1 MSFARDLA
9 LLWRSK
15 GFRKLATTRLLSQA
29 GDGMFQVGIAT
40 TFFFEPEK
48 AGSPAE
54 IAQGFFI
61 LLAPFTLVGPFV
73 GPLIDRWARQRIILV
88 GNLVRLALVS
98 GIAFTLAG
106 GGPDWALFVL
116 ALATLSINRFLLASM
131 TAGLPRVVD
140 TDELLVANSL
150 LPTLGT
156 VAAAA
161 GGALGAIVTF
171 VVPTASDLSL
181 AFAALAGAGV
191 MFGLS
196 SCASTRL
203 RRKELGPEVPLA
215 AFSFWR
221 QVKELGS
228 ELATGFAYLR
238 VRVTPLH
245 ALGVMATQRLLYG
258 LMFVSA
264 ILMSR
269 HVLADPGK
277 PEEAVGQ
284 FAVVLGFAAVGFGL
298 AALITPWFGKRF
310 ERQQWIVACLCV
322 GAAGQALLV
331 FSAEPWALLT
341 AAVVVSFAVQGGK
354 IAVDTIVQRDTED
367 SVRGRAFTLY
377 DMAFNTAFISSAAM
391 GALILPITGY
401 SRTVMAVL
409 VGVYLVVAL
418 VYSRAPRVARPAPDA
433 PATAAPATS

>member
-140 TDELLVANSL
+140 ADELLVANSL

-377 DMAFNTAFISSAAM
+377 DMAFNTAFISSAAVS
-391 GALILPITGY
+391 ALILPITGY